1 MMQMSAE
8 EVKRLLEEGRKEY
21 AADPKDFN
29 AMYKVFKNEYT
40 YSMSVLGENTLEN
53 AKKLGY
59 LDAHELYPDIPVQS
73 LAEYAKEFYAMEEP
87 GSVYKW

>member
-1 MMQMSAE
+1 MSAE
-8 EVKRLLEEGRKEY
+8 EVKRQLEEGRKEY
-21 AADPKDFN
+21 SADPNDFN

-59 LDAHELYPDIPVQS
+59 LDARELYPDIPVQP
-73 LAEYAKEFYAMEEP
+73 LAEYAKEFYALKEP
-87 GSVYKW
+87 GEVYRF

>member
-1 MMQMSAE
+1 M
-8 EVKRLLEEGRKEY
+8 KRLLEEGRKEY

-29 AMYKVFKNEYT
+29 AMYKVFKNEYA

-73 LAEYAKEFYAMEEP
+73 LAELAKEFYAMEEP
-87 GSVYKW
+87 GVVYKW

>member
-1 MMQMSAE
+1 
-8 EVKRLLEEGRKEY
+8 
-21 AADPKDFN
+21 
-29 AMYKVFKNEYT
+29 MYKVFKNEYA